1 MEKEFMEAVMS
12 KLNQI
17 DTITS
22 QLNAI
27 EASIA
32 KLEEMKASIAKL
44 DAMEERSMSRLDA
57 IEASITRLDA
67 IEASITRLDAM
78 EEKSMSRLDEMEE
91 NFQKVFAMLEEHGR
105 EIRSIKDFL
114 IVKEDELFNKIRALF
129 DGYTASYEKNIDL
142 EFRQNATEEKVGI
155 NSIRISMLEDTS
167 KIHTK
172 QISELS
178 AK

>member
-27 EASIA
+27 EASIV

-44 DAMEERSMSRLDA
+44 DAMEERSMS
-57 IEASITRLDA
+57 RLDA